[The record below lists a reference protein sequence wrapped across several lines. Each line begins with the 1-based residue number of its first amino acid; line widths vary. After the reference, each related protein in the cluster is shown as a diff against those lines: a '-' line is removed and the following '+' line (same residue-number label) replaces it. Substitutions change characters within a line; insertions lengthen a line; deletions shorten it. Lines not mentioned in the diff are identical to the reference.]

1 MGGYYFLACL
11 LPPLPSVLGE
21 KLSVSFPEI
30 TRMVRRNIEASDAGL
45 VQAQLSVIDAANW
58 ESFDQGKD
66 FFLEGGILTHDE
78 IKARRNLPAFIR
90 QFIAEKERD
99 IRRPCIYDRLWELCY
114 AAILSLAREAGSRY
128 LMDYIPWEINLRN
141 RLVAQRLREGDG
153 NLADSTV
160 LPGSAAFD
168 FSSLLSQLDAQKA
181 PLEAERLLDGERLK
195 RMSSCAGSDPFSLDT
210 ILAFIAQA
218 AVYGRWETMQAP
230 YDMDNFFLLSGG

>member
-1 MGGYYFLACL
+1 MGGYYFLTCL

-45 VQAQLSVIDAANW
+45 VQAQLSVYDAANW
-58 ESFDQGKD
+58 ESFDQGREH
-66 FFLEGGILTHDE
+66 FLEGGLLTREE
-78 IKARRNLPAFIR
+78 IRARRNLPSFIR
-90 QFIAEKERD
+90 QFIAEKERS

-114 AAILSLAREAGSRY
+114 AAILSTAREAGCRY
-128 LMDYIPWEINLRN
+128 LIDYTSWEINLRN
-141 RLVAQRLREGDG
+141 RLVAQRLRESDK
-153 NLADSTV
+153 NIADSTV

-168 FSSLLSQLDAQKA
+168 FSSLLSQLDAQKN
-181 PLEAERLLDGERLK
+181 PLDAERVLDGERLK

-218 AVYGRWETMQAP
+218 AVYERWEFMQAP
-230 YDMDNFFLLSGG
+230 YDMDNFLLSGG

>member
-11 LPPLPSVLGE
+11 LPPLPDVPGE

-30 TRMVRRNIEASDAGL
+30 TRMVRRNIEASDANL
-45 VQAQLSVIDAANW
+45 VLAQLSVIDAANW
-58 ESFDQGKD
+58 ESFDQGSD
-66 FFLEGGILTHDE
+66 HFLEGGILTHDE

-114 AAILSLAREAGSRY
+114 AAILTLAREEGCRY
-128 LMDYIPWEINLRN
+128 LMDYTPWEINLRN
-141 RLVAQRLREGDG
+141 RLVAQRLRDGDG

-168 FSSLLSQLDAQKA
+168 FSSLLSQLDAQKN
-181 PLEAERLLDGERLK
+181 PLDAERLLDGERLK
-195 RMSSCAGSDPFSLDT
+195 RISSCSGSDPFSRDA

-218 AVYGRWETMQAP
+218 AIFSRWEAMQAP
-230 YDMDNFFLLSGG
+230 YDMDNFLLSGG